1 MDAGAL
7 IALFALGVAIVVGLA
22 ILGAVQARKRR
33 DELHAYAVS
42 RGWTFAPR
50 DDRWTTHFDGTPFGS
65 GHDRRAS
72 NVMTGLY
79 DGRGVLVFDY
89 VFHTTETSTNAQ
101 GHTTRREVSHPYA
114 IVAIDA
120 GVRFPDLRVTPEGMF
135 MRVVGKLLNR
145 DIELESEDF
154 NRAFTVTC
162 EDRKFASD
170 VLHPRMME
178 ALLGYRDIGWTFNK
192 DWILAYEEGRH
203 TLAELERRLGAL
215 DAVLDGI
222 PEFVW
227 REAKG
232 PTP

>member
-1 MDAGAL
+1 MEAAL
-7 IALFALGVAIVVGLA
+7 IVGGVVVVG
-22 ILGAVQARKRR
+22 AVAFVFWKIEQKRR
-33 DELHAYAVS
+33 QALAAFATSKGLRYKERDDSVVS
-42 RGWTFAPR
+42 RFTKLGDPFDRGFDREARNVMSGKWDGRQAVAWDFRYHTWETKR
-50 DDRWTTHFDGTPFGS
+50 DSDGHSRREKEDHNMFVVAVTS
-65 GHDRRAS
+65 GHD
-72 NVMTGLY
+72 
-79 DGRGVLVFDY
+79 
-89 VFHTTETSTNAQ
+89 
-101 GHTTRREVSHPYA
+101 
-114 IVAIDA
+114 
-120 GVRFPDLRVTPEGMF
+120 FPDLSVRPEGF
-135 MRVVGKLLNR
+135 LGRTVGR
-145 DIELESEDF
+145 MTGSDIELESEDF